1 MASRIFSPSS
11 SLWEILRMPARSQ
24 MQKPFLLAKTST
36 AKRSSTSVAVVKI
49 TSAPAR
55 SAKFLAT
62 SLAPPKCQDRL
73 IEEVSEGAV
82 LSEDMRTQAQAVS
95 GDIEATNQIITDL
108 VAQIQ
113 GVSSITDAI
122 LSISSQ
128 TNLLALNASIEAA
141 RAGEAGKGFAVV
153 ADEIRTLAEQTKN
166 STEEIT
172 QIMNQ
177 LISVANQSVEK
188 MNHCVEGI
196 QLQNTKIA
204 DVNSSFEQTKDNV
217 GKLKTMVDGII
228 DGVNEVSNNT
238 AKIVDSVVSVSENT
252 NRVSEL
258 SGNGV
263 DGAVMIYDTI
273 QDFSDTIGRLHGKVE
288 KLQDTISNE
297 Q

>member
-1 MASRIFSPSS
+1 
-11 SLWEILRMPARSQ
+11 
-24 MQKPFLLAKTST
+24 
-36 AKRSSTSVAVVKI
+36 
-49 TSAPAR
+49 
-55 SAKFLAT
+55 
-62 SLAPPKCQDRL
+62 
-73 IEEVSEGAV
+73 
-82 LSEDMRTQAQAVS
+82 
-95 GDIEATNQIITDL
+95 
-108 VAQIQ
+108 
-113 GVSSITDAI
+113 
-122 LSISSQ
+122 
-128 TNLLALNASIEAA
+128 
-141 RAGEAGKGFAVV
+141 
-153 ADEIRTLAEQTKN
+153 
-166 STEEIT
+166 
-172 QIMNQ
+172 MNQ

-196 QLQNTKIA
+196 QLQNTKIT